1 MPNGV
6 HLVVNDVR
14 GKVTVVNDISLKIK
28 FLLYES
34 FTCDF
39 SQLTKY
45 LFCLKKKK
53 NPWPKHVLLKSH
65 ILAYKLFHP
74 PKQVSSLKESV
85 LVLILSVTPGLLQK
99 HKIWQ
104 VELKMIYFDF
114 LFPKYNADLR

>member
-39 SQLTKY
+39 FQLTKY
-45 LFCLKKKK
+45 FCFKKKK
-53 NPWPKHVLLKSH
+53 KKKPMTKTRITQNTHSC
-65 ILAYKLFHP
+65 I
-74 PKQVSSLKESV
+74 
-85 LVLILSVTPGLLQK
+85 
-99 HKIWQ
+99 
-104 VELKMIYFDF
+104 
-114 LFPKYNADLR
+114 

>member
-39 SQLTKY
+39 FQLTKY
-45 LFCLKKKK
+45 FCFFKKKK
-53 NPWPKHVLLKSH
+53 QPMTKTRITQITHSC
-65 ILAYKLFHP
+65 I
-74 PKQVSSLKESV
+74 
-85 LVLILSVTPGLLQK
+85 
-99 HKIWQ
+99 
-104 VELKMIYFDF
+104 
-114 LFPKYNADLR
+114 

>member
-53 NPWPKHVLLKSH
+53 PMTKTCITQITHSC
-65 ILAYKLFHP
+65 I
-74 PKQVSSLKESV
+74 
-85 LVLILSVTPGLLQK
+85 
-99 HKIWQ
+99 
-104 VELKMIYFDF
+104 
-114 LFPKYNADLR
+114 